1 MRKSTHFCREL
12 SGAEFIHRGKLM
24 FNTENKKKIITV
36 ALVAFVL
43 FVVLFAL
50 VNINAISGLFTAIF
64 KVLTPI
70 ILGAAFAYMLNPIL
84 KMYEFK
90 VFKKMKSKSA
100 NRGLSL
106 TLTYIT
112 GFLIVVAFFYLLVP
126 SLVRSLM
133 DLFSKMD
140 VYLENT
146 ASFLNGIVTKF
157 SSSERF
163 NEYFDA
169 DRLKDMLIRLLTAGG
184 GLFETIADHLKTYI
198 MGLVVGIKNVV
209 LAIFISIYILAAK
222 ERLSAQ
228 VKKLSAALFRE
239 KTQKRLSRYVRLAD
253 KTFGGFFV
261 GKIVDSLIIGV
272 ITFVTLLI
280 FRMPYAVLVSVIVCI
295 TNVIPVFGP
304 FIGAIPS
311 FFIIFIA
318 NPKKALIFLIL
329 IFLIQQLD
337 GNVIGPK
344 ILGNS
349 TGISSLGV
357 IVSIVIMG
365 EYFGVVGMIVGV
377 PIFAL
382 VVAIIKEL
390 IEARLSK
397 AGLPTDTAE
406 YYTANS
412 LVDPHEE
419 HHSFSQR
426 LWEGGVRL
434 WEKIFGFF
442 DRHLPGKKKREAKR
456 ARKKAEKEKKAE
468 AARQSDNESR
478 PDDATQAEVGDN
490 EDAGEDVAEKESAEL
505 KK

>member
-1 MRKSTHFCREL
+1 
-12 SGAEFIHRGKLM
+12 M

-112 GFLIVVAFFYLLVP
+112 GFLIVVAFFYLLIP

-157 SSSERF
+157 SSNERF

-169 DRLKDMLIRLLTAGG
+169 DRLKNMINRLIFAGG
-184 GLFETIADHLKTYI
+184 DVFETIADYLKTYG

-382 VVAIIKEL
+382 VVAIIKEM

-419 HHSFSQR
+419 HPSFSQR

-434 WEKIFGFF
+434 WGKIFGFF

-468 AARQSDNESR
+468 AARQSDSESR